1 MSLQPFWGQN
11 KITISNGYLVRFLTG
26 AAIFT
31 ETQASLNLASEHH
44 VSGMAGRYAT
54 ALFELADGAN
64 SLDATASDL
73 AAISALL
80 NESDDLRRL
89 VLSPVFG
96 ADEQARAFAAVLE
109 RAGIKGLTAN
119 FIGLVIQNRRLFALP
134 DMIAG
139 FNGLLAVKRGEVSAD
154 VTSAHPLSDAQL
166 QSLKASLKTAT
177 GRDVQINANVDAS
190 LLGGLVVKV
199 GSRMIDS
206 SLKTKLSSLKLAMKE
221 AS

>member
-1 MSLQPFWGQN
+1 M
-11 KITISNGYLVRFLTG
+11 
-26 AAIFT
+26 
-31 ETQASLNLASEHH
+31 AS
-44 VSGMAGRYAT
+44 RYAT
-54 ALFELADGAN
+54 ALFELAEGAK

-73 AAISALL
+73 ANVSALI

-89 VLSPVFG
+89 VLSPVFS

-109 RAGIKGLTAN
+109 RAGIKGLVAN
-119 FIGLVIQNRRLFALP
+119 FIGLVIHNRRLFALP
-134 DMIAG
+134 DMIRG
-139 FNGLLAVKRGEVSAD
+139 FNAMLAAKRGEMTAD
-154 VTSAHPLSDAQL
+154 VTSAHALNDSQI
-166 QSLKASLKTAT
+166 QSLKASLKSAT

-206 SLKTKLSSLKLAMKE
+206 SLKTKLNSLKLAMKE

>member
-1 MSLQPFWGQN
+1 MN
-11 KITISNGYLVRFLTG
+11 
-26 AAIFT
+26 FT
-31 ETQASLNLASEHH
+31 ETQASLNLASEQH

-54 ALFELADGAN
+54 ALFELAEAAN
-64 SLDATASDL
+64 SLDATASEL
-73 AAISALL
+73 ARIGALI
-80 NESDDLRRL
+80 NGSDDLRRL

-96 ADEQARAFAAVLE
+96 ADDQARAFGAVLDK
-109 RAGIKGLTAN
+109 AGIKGLVAN

-134 DMIAG
+134 AMIAG
-139 FNGLLAVKRGEVSAD
+139 FNGLLAVKRGEVTAD
-154 VTSAHPLSDAQL
+154 VTSAHALSDAQL

-177 GRDVQINANVDAS
+177 GKDVQINANVDAS

-206 SLKTKLSSLKLAMKE
+206 SLKTKLNSLKLAMKE

>member
-1 MSLQPFWGQN
+1 
-11 KITISNGYLVRFLTG
+11 
-26 AAIFT
+26 
-31 ETQASLNLASEHH
+31 
-44 VSGMAGRYAT
+44 MAGRYAT

-64 SLDATASDL
+64 SLDATAGDL
-73 AAISALL
+73 ATVSALI

-89 VLSPVFG
+89 VTSPVFG
-96 ADEQARAFAAVLE
+96 VDEQARAFAAVLD
-109 RAGIKGLTAN
+109 RAGVKGLTAN
-119 FIGLVIQNRRLFALP
+119 FIGLVIRNRRLFALP
-134 DMIAG
+134 DMIQG
-139 FNGLLAVKRGEVSAD
+139 FNALLATKRGELTAD
-154 VTSAHPLSDAQL
+154 VTSAHALNDAQI

-206 SLKTKLSSLKLAMKE
+206 SLKTKLNSLKLAMKE

>member
-1 MSLQPFWGQN
+1 
-11 KITISNGYLVRFLTG
+11 
-26 AAIFT
+26 
-31 ETQASLNLASEHH
+31 
-44 VSGMAGRYAT
+44 MAGRYAT
-54 ALFELADGAN
+54 ALFELAESAGN
-64 SLDATASDL
+64 LDATAGDL
-73 AAISALL
+73 ATIAKLIQQ
-80 NESDDLRRL
+80 SDDLRRL
-89 VLSPVFG
+89 VQSPVFG
-96 ADEQARAFAAVLE
+96 SDEKARAFAAVLDK
-109 RAGIKGLTAN
+109 AGIKGLVAN

-134 DMIAG
+134 DMIVG
-139 FNGLLAVKRGEVSAD
+139 FNGLLAKKRGEVSAD

-206 SLKTKLSSLKLAMKE
+206 SLKTKLTSLKLAMKE